1 MAKAQ
6 ARHIL
11 VDTEE
16 KAQELLRLLEG
27 GASFERLAAEH
38 STCPSGQSGGDLGEF
53 GPGQMVPEFDR
64 VVFNEA
70 IGEIHGPVATQF
82 GYHLI
87 EITSRSD
94 D

>member
-1 MAKAQ
+1 MAKAT

-11 VDTEE
+11 VDTEAE
-16 KAQELLRLLEG
+16 ALDLIQQLES
-27 GASFERLAAEH
+27 GADFEQLATEH
-38 STCPSGQSGGDLGEF
+38 SNCPSGQSGGDLGEF
-53 GPGQMVPEFDR
+53 SQGQMVPEFDH
-64 VVFNEA
+64 VVFEES

-82 GYHLI
+82 GYHII